1 MGQNIQSRNKKDIKI
16 NFVFF
21 FLNKMVILLCIKNRN
36 LKLII
41 IEKNLS
47 TSKSIEY
54 FDDLII

>member
-1 MGQNIQSRNKKDIKI
+1 
-16 NFVFF
+16 
-21 FLNKMVILLCIKNRN
+21 MVILLCIKNRN